1 MLSTNPT
8 GPPQRELTQVIF
20 ARPDMVPLM
29 TPIEASDN
37 LIPDEVVVSSD
48 VKLLDGMSNS
58 KSCNP
63 SAVVFD
69 LFGSNILIID
79 SSVVR
84 RDRCLAGA
92 SDLFK

>member
-1 MLSTNPT
+1 
-8 GPPQRELTQVIF
+8 
-20 ARPDMVPLM
+20 MVPLM

-48 VKLLDGMSNS
+48 VNLLDSMSDS
-58 KSCNP
+58 ISCYP
-63 SAVVFD
+63 PAVVFD

-84 RDRCLAGA
+84 RDNCLAGD